1 MNQNV
6 SAEVIDDI
14 KKAIS
19 LNIKKHREANHW
31 TQEFFAEKLMMAG
44 LADISIN
51 TISCAENGHTIPGLV
66 TLLFMSRVF
75 EITVDE
81 LVGC

>member
-1 MNQNV
+1 MKQNV

-19 LNIKKHREANHW
+19 LNIKKHREENHW
-31 TQEFFAEKLMMAG
+31 TQELFAEKLMMAG

-51 TISCAENGHTIPGLV
+51 TIS
-66 TLLFMSRVF
+66 
-75 EITVDE
+75 ITM
-81 LVGC
+81 